1 MSNLTFKEVKMNE
14 DKSNFEPKDS
24 TDLEEVKNMS
34 ESEDLESTDS
44 SVSSVEESE
53 TIDASEHSETSER
66 SKTKIEAEVETE
78 TNSETED
85 ESATEAEEPEAES
98 DSETESETKES
109 KDKAEEAN
117 EANSAEDTKSE
128 SEEKASSKTEKKPKV
143 KTGKN
148 RFATFASLVAVA
160 LSGTALY
167 YAYNHPTTSIF
178 HSSNSASNNAAT
190 FAEGSISEIANSVS
204 KSVVSIITNTS
215 TTGSFFTG
223 QVSQAA
229 GTGFIISSDGYIAT
243 NKHVVAN
250 ATKIGVILDDGSTY
264 EDVELIG
271 TDPINDFAI
280 IKIKDAKDLTPIKIG
295 DSKTTNIGQQVVAI
309 GNALGTYQNSVT
321 SGIISGKGRS
331 LTASDSSRTT
341 YETLSDMIQTDTA
354 INGGNSGGPLV
365 NAAGEVIGINTAYA
379 SQGNNVGFAIP
390 INSVKGIMAGVLKD
404 GKFERAVLGVRYQ
417 TITPLIAKEKKLD
430 VTAGAYVKGSNNA
443 SAVIKGSAGDKAGIK
458 DGDIITAVNGTKI
471 GTAGSLGSLIGEY
484 AVGDTVKLEVYRDKK
499 YIELNVKLEAY
510 DADSAKV
517 TTNKKSDDDDD
528 E

>member
-1 MSNLTFKEVKMNE
+1 MNE

-24 TDLEEVKNMS
+24 TDLEEVKNIS

-53 TIDASEHSETSER
+53 TTDTSEQSETSEQSKNEFEADAETE
-66 SKTKIEAEVETE
+66 SKTEDDSEAEDK
-78 TNSETED
+78 SE
-85 ESATEAEEPEAES
+85 
-98 DSETESETKES
+98 SETESKDELEAES
-109 KDKAEEAN
+109 KDEVDTTDQNNSIDDEKAEE
-117 EANSAEDTKSE
+117 STE
-128 SEEKASSKTEKKPKV
+128 SKKEKKSQI

-167 YAYNHPTTSIF
+167 YAYNRPTTSIF
-178 HSSNSASNNAAT
+178 HSNNSVSNNAAT

-229 GTGFIISSDGYIAT
+229 GTGFILSSDGYIAT

-280 IKIKDAKDLTPIKIG
+280 VKIKDVKNLTPIKIG

-341 YETLSDMIQTDTA
+341 YETLSDMIQTDAA

-517 TTNKKSDDDDD
+517 TTNKKSDDD
-528 E
+528 EE

>member
-1 MSNLTFKEVKMNE
+1 MNE

-24 TDLEEVKNMS
+24 TDIEEVKNIS
-34 ESEDLESTDS
+34 EPEDLESTDS
-44 SVSSVEESE
+44 SVNPVEESE
-53 TIDASEHSETSER
+53 ATDTSEHSEASER
-66 SKTKIEAEVETE
+66 SKTEIEDEVKTETDSETE
-78 TNSETED
+78 GESETED
-85 ESATEAEEPEAES
+85 KSE
-98 DSETESETKES
+98 SETESKDELEAES
-109 KDKAEEAN
+109 KDEVETTDQN
-117 EANSAEDTKSE
+117 NSADD
-128 SEEKASSKTEKKPKV
+128 AKTEESTESKNEKKSQT

-167 YAYNHPTTSIF
+167 YAYNRPTTSIF
-178 HSSNSASNNAAT
+178 HSNNSASNNAAT

-229 GTGFIISSDGYIAT
+229 GTGFILSSDGYIAT

-280 IKIKDAKDLTPIKIG
+280 IKIKDVKDLTPIKIG

-341 YETLSDMIQTDTA
+341 YETLSDMIQTDAA

-499 YIELNVKLEAY
+499 YVQLDVKLEAY

-517 TTNKKSDDDDD
+517 TTNKKSDDD
-528 E
+528 EE

>member
-34 ESEDLESTDS
+34 ESEDLKSTDS
-44 SVSSVEESE
+44 SISSVKEADITDNSE
-53 TIDASEHSETSER
+53 QSEVSEQT
-66 SKTKIEAEVETE
+66 KTEVEADTE
-78 TNSETED
+78 TDSEAED
-85 ESATEAEEPEAES
+85 ESEAETEEPEAES
-98 DSETESETKES
+98 DSESDAKESEDES
-109 KDKAEEAN
+109 EKAN
-117 EANSAEDTKSE
+117 EANSTEDTESE
-128 SEEKASSKTEKKPKV
+128 SEEKSTSKTEKKPKI

-148 RFATFASLVAVA
+148 HFATFASLLAVA

-167 YAYNHPTTSIF
+167 YAYNRPTTSIF

-280 IKIKDAKDLTPIKIG
+280 IKIKDVKDLTPIKIG

-341 YETLSDMIQTDTA
+341 YETLSDMIQTDAA

-517 TTNKKSDDDDD
+517 TTNKKSDDD
-528 E
+528 EE

>member
-1 MSNLTFKEVKMNE
+1 MNE

-53 TIDASEHSETSER
+53 TTDTSEQSETSEQSKNEFEADAETE
-66 SKTKIEAEVETE
+66 SKTEDDSEAEDK
-78 TNSETED
+78 SE
-85 ESATEAEEPEAES
+85 
-98 DSETESETKES
+98 SETESKDELEAES
-109 KDKAEEAN
+109 KDEVDTTDQNNSIDDEKAEE
-117 EANSAEDTKSE
+117 STE
-128 SEEKASSKTEKKPKV
+128 SKKEKKSQI

-167 YAYNHPTTSIF
+167 YAYNRPTTSIF

-229 GTGFIISSDGYIAT
+229 GTGFILSSDGYIAT

-280 IKIKDAKDLTPIKIG
+280 IKIKDIKDLTPIKIG

-341 YETLSDMIQTDTA
+341 YETLSDMIQTDAA

-484 AVGDTVKLEVYRDKK
+484 AVGDTAKLEVYRDKK
-499 YIELNVKLEAY
+499 YVQLDVKLEAY

-517 TTNKKSDDDDD
+517 TTNKKSDDD
-528 E
+528 EE

>member
-1 MSNLTFKEVKMNE
+1 MNE

-34 ESEDLESTDS
+34 ESEDLKSTDS

-53 TIDASEHSETSER
+53 TTDTSEQSETSER
-66 SKTKIEAEVETE
+66 SNNETKAEVETE
-78 TNSETED
+78 AKST
-85 ESATEAEEPEAES
+85 AEAEEPEAES

-109 KDKAEEAN
+109 KDETEEAA
-117 EANSAEDTKSE
+117 EANSTEDTE
-128 SEEKASSKTEKKPKV
+128 SEPEEKSTSKTDKKPKV

-167 YAYNHPTTSIF
+167 YAYNRPNTSIF

-229 GTGFIISSDGYIAT
+229 GTGFILSSDGYIAT

-280 IKIKDAKDLTPIKIG
+280 VKIKDVKDLTPIKIG

-341 YETLSDMIQTDTA
+341 YETLSDMIQTDAA

-430 VTAGAYVKGSNNA
+430 VTAGAYVKGSNNV

-458 DGDIITAVNGTKI
+458 DGDIITAVNDTKI
-471 GTAGSLGSLIGEY
+471 GTTGSLGSLIGEY

-517 TTNKKSDDDDD
+517 TTNKKSNDD
-528 E
+528 EE

>member
-1 MSNLTFKEVKMNE
+1 MNE

-24 TDLEEVKNMS
+24 NELEEVKNIS
-34 ESEDLESTDS
+34 GSEDLESTDS
-44 SVSSVEESE
+44 SVSSVEETETTDDSE
-53 TIDASEHSETSER
+53 QSETSER
-66 SKTKIEAEVETE
+66 SKNEIEVETE
-78 TNSETED
+78 DDSETDD
-85 ESATEAEEPEAES
+85 ESEAKAEEPEAES
-98 DSETESETKES
+98 ETKES
-109 KDKAEEAN
+109 EDESEKAN
-117 EANSAEDTKSE
+117 EANSAEDTESE
-128 SEEKASSKTEKKPKV
+128 SEEKSTSKTETKPKV

-148 RFATFASLVAVA
+148 RFATFASLVAVV

-167 YAYNHPTTSIF
+167 YAYNRPTTSIF

-215 TTGSFFTG
+215 TTGSFFTS

-229 GTGFIISSDGYIAT
+229 GTGFILSSDGYIAT

-280 IKIKDAKDLTPIKIG
+280 IKIKDVKDLTPIKIG

-341 YETLSDMIQTDTA
+341 YETLSDMIQTDAA

-499 YIELNVKLEAY
+499 YIQLEVKLEAY

-517 TTNKKSDDDDD
+517 TTNKKSDDD
-528 E
+528 EE

>member
-24 TDLEEVKNMS
+24 TDLEEVKNIS

-44 SVSSVEESE
+44 SVSSVEETETTDTSE
-53 TIDASEHSETSER
+53 QSETSER
-66 SKTKIEAEVETE
+66 SNNETKAEVETE
-78 TNSETED
+78 AKST
-85 ESATEAEEPEAES
+85 AKAEEPEAES
-98 DSETESETKES
+98 DSEAESETKES
-109 KDKAEEAN
+109 KDEAEEAN
-117 EANSAEDTKSE
+117 EANSTEDTESE
-128 SEEKASSKTEKKPKV
+128 SEEKSTSKTEKKPKI

-148 RFATFASLVAVA
+148 HFATFASLVAVA

-167 YAYNHPTTSIF
+167 YAYNRPTTSIF

-280 IKIKDAKDLTPIKIG
+280 IKIKDVKDLTPIKIG

-341 YETLSDMIQTDTA
+341 YETLSDMIQTDAA

-390 INSVKGIMAGVLKD
+390 INSVKGIMTGVLKD

-517 TTNKKSDDDDD
+517 TTNKKSDDD
-528 E
+528 EE

>member
-1 MSNLTFKEVKMNE
+1 MNE

-24 TDLEEVKNMS
+24 TDIEEVKNIS
-34 ESEDLESTDS
+34 EPEDLESTDS
-44 SVSSVEESE
+44 SVNPVEESE
-53 TIDASEHSETSER
+53 ATDTSEHSEASER
-66 SKTKIEAEVETE
+66 SKTEIEDEVKTETESKTEDDSEAEDK
-78 TNSETED
+78 SE
-85 ESATEAEEPEAES
+85 
-98 DSETESETKES
+98 SETESKDELEAES
-109 KDKAEEAN
+109 KDEVDTTDQNNSIDDEKAEE
-117 EANSAEDTKSE
+117 STE
-128 SEEKASSKTEKKPKV
+128 SKKEKKSQI

-167 YAYNHPTTSIF
+167 YAYNRPTTSIF

-229 GTGFIISSDGYIAT
+229 GTGFILSSDGYIAT

-280 IKIKDAKDLTPIKIG
+280 IKIKDVKDLTPIKIG

-341 YETLSDMIQTDTA
+341 YETLSDMIQTDAA

-458 DGDIITAVNGTKI
+458 DGDIVTAVNGTKI

-499 YIELNVKLEAY
+499 YIELQVKLEAY

-517 TTNKKSDDDDD
+517 TTNKKSDDD
-528 E
+528 EE

>member
-1 MSNLTFKEVKMNE
+1 MNE

-24 TDLEEVKNMS
+24 TDIEEVKNIS

-44 SVSSVEESE
+44 SVNPVEESE
-53 TIDASEHSETSER
+53 ATDTSEHSEASER
-66 SKTKIEAEVETE
+66 SKTEIEDEVKTETDSETE
-78 TNSETED
+78 GESETED
-85 ESATEAEEPEAES
+85 KSE
-98 DSETESETKES
+98 SETESKDELETES
-109 KDKAEEAN
+109 KDEVDTADQNNSDDDAKAEESTESKN
-117 EANSAEDTKSE
+117 EK
-128 SEEKASSKTEKKPKV
+128 KSKT

-167 YAYNHPTTSIF
+167 YAYNRPTTSIF

-229 GTGFIISSDGYIAT
+229 GTGFILSSDGYIAT

-280 IKIKDAKDLTPIKIG
+280 VKIKDVKNLTPVKIG

-341 YETLSDMIQTDTA
+341 YETLSDMIQTDAA

-499 YIELNVKLEAY
+499 YIQLEVKLEAY

-517 TTNKKSDDDDD
+517 TTNKKSDDD
-528 E
+528 EE

>member
-1 MSNLTFKEVKMNE
+1 MNE

-53 TIDASEHSETSER
+53 TTDTSEQSETSEQSKNEFEADAETE
-66 SKTKIEAEVETE
+66 SKTEDDSEAEDK
-78 TNSETED
+78 SE
-85 ESATEAEEPEAES
+85 
-98 DSETESETKES
+98 SETESKDELEAES
-109 KDKAEEAN
+109 KDEVDTTDQNNSIDDEKAEE
-117 EANSAEDTKSE
+117 STE
-128 SEEKASSKTEKKPKV
+128 SKKEKKSQI

-167 YAYNHPTTSIF
+167 YAYNRPTTSIF

-229 GTGFIISSDGYIAT
+229 GTGFILSSDGYIAT

-280 IKIKDAKDLTPIKIG
+280 IKIKDVKDLTPIKIG
-295 DSKTTNIGQQVVAI
+295 DSKTTNIGQQVIAI

-341 YETLSDMIQTDTA
+341 YETLSDMIQTDAA

-458 DGDIITAVNGTKI
+458 DGDIITAVNDTKI

-484 AVGDTVKLEVYRDKK
+484 AVGNTVKLEVYRDKK
-499 YIELNVKLEAY
+499 YIQLEVKLEAY
-510 DADSAKV
+510 DAGSAKV
-517 TTNKKSDDDDD
+517 TTNKKSDDD
-528 E
+528 EE

>member
-1 MSNLTFKEVKMNE
+1 MNE

-24 TDLEEVKNMS
+24 TDLEEIKNIS
-34 ESEDLESTDS
+34 ESEGLESTDS

-53 TIDASEHSETSER
+53 TTDTSEQ
-66 SKTKIEAEVETE
+66 SKNETEVEVETE
-78 TNSETED
+78 TDSETED
-85 ESATEAEEPEAES
+85 ESEAEDKSES
-98 DSETESETKES
+98 KTES
-109 KDKAEEAN
+109 KDELEVESKDEVENTDQNDSIENAKAEE
-117 EANSAEDTKSE
+117 STE
-128 SEEKASSKTEKKPKV
+128 SKNEKKSQT

-167 YAYNHPTTSIF
+167 YAYNRPTTSIF
-178 HSSNSASNNAAT
+178 HSNNSASNNAAT

-280 IKIKDAKDLTPIKIG
+280 IKIKDVKDLTPIKIG

-341 YETLSDMIQTDTA
+341 YETLSDMIQTDAA

-499 YIELNVKLEAY
+499 YVQLDVKLEAY

-517 TTNKKSDDDDD
+517 TTNKKSDDD
-528 E
+528 EE

>member
-1 MSNLTFKEVKMNE
+1 MNE

-24 TDLEEVKNMS
+24 TDLEEVKNIS

-44 SVSSVEESE
+44 SVSSVDESK
-53 TIDASEHSETSER
+53 TTDTSEQPETSEQT
-66 SKTKIEAEVETE
+66 KTEVETE
-78 TNSETED
+78 ADSETDD
-85 ESATEAEEPEAES
+85 ESTAEAEK
-98 DSETESETKES
+98 SETESDSKTEPETKES
-109 KDKAEEAN
+109 KDESEEAN
-117 EANSAEDTKSE
+117 EANSTEDTESE
-128 SEEKASSKTEKKPKV
+128 SEEKSTSKTEKKPKI

-148 RFATFASLVAVA
+148 HFATFASLLAVA

-167 YAYNHPTTSIF
+167 YAYNRPTTSIF

-280 IKIKDAKDLTPIKIG
+280 IKIKDVKDLTPIKIG

-341 YETLSDMIQTDTA
+341 YETLSDMIQTDAA

-430 VTAGAYVKGSNNA
+430 VTAGAYVKGSNNV

-458 DGDIITAVNGTKI
+458 DGDIITAVNDTKI

-484 AVGDTVKLEVYRDKK
+484 AVGDTVKLEAYRDKK
-499 YIELNVKLEAY
+499 YVQLDVKLEAY

-517 TTNKKSDDDDD
+517 TTNKKSDDD
-528 E
+528 EE

>member
-1 MSNLTFKEVKMNE
+1 MNE

-24 TDLEEVKNMS
+24 TDLEEVKNIS

-44 SVSSVEESE
+44 SVNPVEESE
-53 TIDASEHSETSER
+53 ATDTSEHSEASER
-66 SKTKIEAEVETE
+66 SKNETEVEVETE
-78 TNSETED
+78 TDSETED
-85 ESATEAEEPEAES
+85 ESETEDKSE
-98 DSETESETKES
+98 SETESKDELEAES
-109 KDKAEEAN
+109 KDEVENTDQNDSTDNVKAEE
-117 EANSAEDTKSE
+117 STE
-128 SEEKASSKTEKKPKV
+128 SKNEKKSQA

-167 YAYNHPTTSIF
+167 YAYNRPTTSIF
-178 HSSNSASNNAAT
+178 HSNNSVSNNAAT

-280 IKIKDAKDLTPIKIG
+280 VKIKDVKNLTPIKIG

-341 YETLSDMIQTDTA
+341 YETLSDMIQTDAA

-499 YIELNVKLEAY
+499 YVQLDVKLEAY

-517 TTNKKSDDDDD
+517 TTNKKSDDD
-528 E
+528 EE

>member
-1 MSNLTFKEVKMNE
+1 MNE

-24 TDLEEVKNMS
+24 NELEEVKNIS
-34 ESEDLESTDS
+34 GSEDLESTDS
-44 SVSSVEESE
+44 SVNSVEKTEATDDSE
-53 TIDASEHSETSER
+53 QSETSER
-66 SKTKIEAEVETE
+66 SKNEIEVETE
-78 TNSETED
+78 AKST
-85 ESATEAEEPEAES
+85 TEAEE
-98 DSETESETKES
+98 SETESDSKTEPETKES
-109 KDKAEEAN
+109 KDEAEEAN
-117 EANSAEDTKSE
+117 EANSAEDTESE

-167 YAYNHPTTSIF
+167 YAYNRPATSIF
-178 HSSNSASNNAAT
+178 HSNNSASNNAAT

-229 GTGFIISSDGYIAT
+229 GTGFILSSDGYIAT

-280 IKIKDAKDLTPIKIG
+280 IKIKDVKDLTPIKIG

-341 YETLSDMIQTDTA
+341 YETLSDMIQTDAA

-499 YIELNVKLEAY
+499 YIQLDVKLEAY

-517 TTNKKSDDDDD
+517 TTNKKSDDD
-528 E
+528 EE

>member
-1 MSNLTFKEVKMNE
+1 MNE

-24 TDLEEVKNMS
+24 TDLEEVKNIS

-44 SVSSVEESE
+44 SVNPVEESE
-53 TIDASEHSETSER
+53 ATDTSEHSEASER
-66 SKTKIEAEVETE
+66 SKNETEVEVETE
-78 TNSETED
+78 TDSETED
-85 ESATEAEEPEAES
+85 ESETEDKSE
-98 DSETESETKES
+98 SETESKDELEAES
-109 KDKAEEAN
+109 KDEVENTDQNDSTDNVKAEE
-117 EANSAEDTKSE
+117 STE
-128 SEEKASSKTEKKPKV
+128 SKNEKKSQA

-167 YAYNHPTTSIF
+167 YAYNRPTTSIF
-178 HSSNSASNNAAT
+178 HNSNSASNNAAT

-229 GTGFIISSDGYIAT
+229 GTGFILSSDGYIAT

-280 IKIKDAKDLTPIKIG
+280 VKIKDVKDLTPIKIG

-341 YETLSDMIQTDTA
+341 YETLSDMIQTDAA

-443 SAVIKGSAGDKAGIK
+443 SAVIKGSAGDKAGIT

-499 YIELNVKLEAY
+499 YIQLDVKLEAY

-517 TTNKKSDDDDD
+517 TTNKKSDDD
-528 E
+528 EE

>member
-1 MSNLTFKEVKMNE
+1 MNE

-53 TIDASEHSETSER
+53 TTDTSEQSETSEQSKNEFEADAETE
-66 SKTKIEAEVETE
+66 SKTEDNSEAEDK
-78 TNSETED
+78 SE
-85 ESATEAEEPEAES
+85 
-98 DSETESETKES
+98 SETESKDELEAES
-109 KDKAEEAN
+109 KDEVDNTDQNDSTDNVKVEE
-117 EANSAEDTKSE
+117 STE
-128 SEEKASSKTEKKPKV
+128 SKNEKKPQA

-167 YAYNHPTTSIF
+167 YAYNRPTTSIF

-229 GTGFIISSDGYIAT
+229 GTGFILSSDGYIAT

-280 IKIKDAKDLTPIKIG
+280 IKIKDIKDLTPIKIG

-341 YETLSDMIQTDTA
+341 YETLSDMIQTDAA

-517 TTNKKSDDDDD
+517 TTNKKSDDDD

>member
-1 MSNLTFKEVKMNE
+1 MNE

-24 TDLEEVKNMS
+24 TELEDHQNILR
-34 ESEDLESTDS
+34 SEDLESTDS

-53 TIDASEHSETSER
+53 ATDTSEHSEASER
-66 SKTKIEAEVETE
+66 SKNETEVEVETE
-78 TNSETED
+78 TDSETED
-85 ESATEAEEPEAES
+85 ESETEDKSE
-98 DSETESETKES
+98 SETESKDELEAES
-109 KDKAEEAN
+109 KDEVDTTDQNNSIDDEKAEE
-117 EANSAEDTKSE
+117 STE
-128 SEEKASSKTEKKPKV
+128 SKKEKKSQI

-167 YAYNHPTTSIF
+167 YAYNRPTTSIF

-229 GTGFIISSDGYIAT
+229 GTGFILSSDGYIAT

-280 IKIKDAKDLTPIKIG
+280 IKIKDVKDLTPIKIG

-341 YETLSDMIQTDTA
+341 YETLSDMIQTDAA

-499 YIELNVKLEAY
+499 YVQLDVKLEAY

-517 TTNKKSDDDDD
+517 TTNKKSDDD
-528 E
+528 EE

>member
-1 MSNLTFKEVKMNE
+1 MNE

-24 TDLEEVKNMS
+24 TELENMDSADEPVKS
-34 ESEDLESTDS
+34 
-44 SVSSVEESE
+44 
-53 TIDASEHSETSER
+53 ISETSIVLEKTETEDELG
-66 SKTKIEAEVETE
+66 SKDEAEDENEVETEVEAEVEE
-78 TNSETED
+78 K
-85 ESATEAEEPEAES
+85 EAKEVEAES
-98 DSETESETKES
+98 EL
-109 KDKAEEAN
+109 KAEAEAETADQTDSAD
-117 EANSAEDTKSE
+117 EAKAENTPEPVKTK
-128 SEEKASSKTEKKPKV
+128 KV

-160 LSGTALY
+160 LSGTAFY
-167 YAYNHPTTSIF
+167 YAYNRPTTSIF

-229 GTGFIISSDGYIAT
+229 GTGFILSSDGYIAT

-280 IKIKDAKDLTPIKIG
+280 IKIKDVKDLTPIKIG

-341 YETLSDMIQTDTA
+341 YETLSDMIQTDAA

-499 YIELNVKLEAY
+499 YIELEVKLEAY

-517 TTNKKSDDDDD
+517 TTNKKSDDD
-528 E
+528 EE

>member
-1 MSNLTFKEVKMNE
+1 MNE

-24 TDLEEVKNMS
+24 TDIEEVKNIS
-34 ESEDLESTDS
+34 EPEDLESTDS
-44 SVSSVEESE
+44 SVNPVEESE
-53 TIDASEHSETSER
+53 ATDTSEHSEASER
-66 SKTKIEAEVETE
+66 SKNEFEADAETE
-78 TNSETED
+78 AETED
-85 ESATEAEEPEAES
+85 ESAAEAEEPETE
-98 DSETESETKES
+98 SETESDVKES
-109 KDKAEEAN
+109 EDESEKAT
-117 EANSAEDTKSE
+117 EANSAEDAESE
-128 SEEKASSKTEKKPKV
+128 SEEKSSSKTEKKPKI

-167 YAYNHPTTSIF
+167 YAYNRPTTSIF

-229 GTGFIISSDGYIAT
+229 GTGFILSSDGYIAT

-280 IKIKDAKDLTPIKIG
+280 IKIKDIKDLTPIKIG

-341 YETLSDMIQTDTA
+341 YETLSDMIQTDAA

-430 VTAGAYVKGSNNA
+430 VTAGAYVKGSNNV

-499 YIELNVKLEAY
+499 YIELNVKLEAF

-517 TTNKKSDDDDD
+517 TTNKKPDDD
-528 E
+528 EE

>member
-1 MSNLTFKEVKMNE
+1 MNE

-24 TDLEEVKNMS
+24 TELEEIKGQLELENVDS
-34 ESEDLESTDS
+34 IGESIEST
-44 SVSSVEESE
+44 
-53 TIDASEHSETSER
+53 SETSVVLE
-66 SKTKIEAEVETE
+66 KTETKNEVEDEAE
-78 TNSETED
+78 D
-85 ESATEAEEPEAES
+85 EATDEVKI
-98 DSETESETKES
+98 ETESEAELEDKTETEAETETTDQADSTDDTKT
-109 KDKAEEAN
+109 
-117 EANSAEDTKSE
+117 EDTTE
-128 SEEKASSKTEKKPKV
+128 PEKAVKV
-143 KTGKN
+143 KTNKN

-160 LSGTALY
+160 LSGAALY
-167 YAYNHPTTSIF
+167 YTYNRPTTSIF
-178 HSSNSASNNAAT
+178 HSNNSASNNAAT

-223 QVSQAA
+223 QVSQGA
-229 GTGFIISSDGYIAT
+229 GTGFVISSDGYIAT

-280 IKIKDAKDLTPIKIG
+280 VKIKDVKNLTPIKIG

-341 YETLSDMIQTDTA
+341 YETLSDMIQTDAA

-390 INSVKGIMAGVLKD
+390 INSVKGIMTSVLNN

-443 SAVIKGSAGDKAGIK
+443 SAVIKGSAGNKAGIK

-499 YIELNVKLEAY
+499 YIELEVKLEAY

-517 TTNKKSDDDDD
+517 TTNKKSDND
-528 E
+528 EE

>member
-1 MSNLTFKEVKMNE
+1 MNE

-24 TDLEEVKNMS
+24 TELEEVKNIS

-44 SVSSVEESE
+44 SVNPVEESE
-53 TIDASEHSETSER
+53 ATDTSEHSEASER
-66 SKTKIEAEVETE
+66 SKNETEVEVETE
-78 TNSETED
+78 TDSETED
-85 ESATEAEEPEAES
+85 ESETEDKSE
-98 DSETESETKES
+98 SETESKDELEAES
-109 KDKAEEAN
+109 KDEVENTDQNDSTDNVKAEE
-117 EANSAEDTKSE
+117 STE
-128 SEEKASSKTEKKPKV
+128 SKNEKKSQA

-167 YAYNHPTTSIF
+167 YAYNRPTTSIF

-229 GTGFIISSDGYIAT
+229 GTGFILSSDGYIAT

-280 IKIKDAKDLTPIKIG
+280 VKIKDVKNLTPIKIG

-341 YETLSDMIQTDTA
+341 YETLSDMIQTDAA

-499 YIELNVKLEAY
+499 YVQLDVKLEAY

-517 TTNKKSDDDDD
+517 TTNKKSDDD
-528 E
+528 EE

>member
-1 MSNLTFKEVKMNE
+1 MNE

-24 TDLEEVKNMS
+24 TDIEEVKNIS

-44 SVSSVEESE
+44 SVSSIEESE
-53 TIDASEHSETSER
+53 TTDTSEQSETSEQSKNEFEADAETE
-66 SKTKIEAEVETE
+66 SKTEDDSEAEDK
-78 TNSETED
+78 SE
-85 ESATEAEEPEAES
+85 
-98 DSETESETKES
+98 SETESKDELEAES
-109 KDKAEEAN
+109 KDEVDTTDQNNSIDDEKAEE
-117 EANSAEDTKSE
+117 STE
-128 SEEKASSKTEKKPKV
+128 SKKEKKSQI

-167 YAYNHPTTSIF
+167 YAYNRPTTSIF
-178 HSSNSASNNAAT
+178 HSNNSVSNNAAT

-280 IKIKDAKDLTPIKIG
+280 IKIKDVKDLTPIKIG

-341 YETLSDMIQTDTA
+341 YETLSDMIQTDAA

-458 DGDIITAVNGTKI
+458 DGDIVTAVNGTKI

-499 YIELNVKLEAY
+499 YIELQVKLEAY

-517 TTNKKSDDDDD
+517 TTNKKSDDD
-528 E
+528 EE

>member
-1 MSNLTFKEVKMNE
+1 MNE

-24 TDLEEVKNMS
+24 TDLEEVKNIS
-34 ESEDLESTDS
+34 RSDDLESTDS

-53 TIDASEHSETSER
+53 ATDDLEQSETSER
-66 SKTKIEAEVETE
+66 SKNEIEVEAKTE
-78 TNSETED
+78 TDSETEN
-85 ESATEAEEPEAES
+85 ESAAEAEEPEAES

-109 KDKAEEAN
+109 KDEAEEAN
-117 EANSAEDTKSE
+117 EANSAEDTESE
-128 SEEKASSKTEKKPKV
+128 SEEKSTSKTEKKPKI

-148 RFATFASLVAVA
+148 HFATFASLLAVA

-167 YAYNHPTTSIF
+167 YAYNRPTTSIF

-229 GTGFIISSDGYIAT
+229 GTGFILSSDGYIAT

-280 IKIKDAKDLTPIKIG
+280 IKIKDVKDLTPIKIG

-341 YETLSDMIQTDTA
+341 YETLSDMIQTDAA

-417 TITPLIAKEKKLD
+417 TITPLIAKDKKLD

-517 TTNKKSDDDDD
+517 TTNKKSDND
-528 E
+528 EE

>member
-24 TDLEEVKNMS
+24 TDLEEVKNVS
-34 ESEDLESTDS
+34 ESENLEPTDS

-53 TIDASEHSETSER
+53 TTDTSEQSETSER
-66 SKTKIEAEVETE
+66 SKNEIEVETE
-78 TNSETED
+78 ADSEAED
-85 ESATEAEEPEAES
+85 ESTNEAEEPEAES
-98 DSETESETKES
+98 DSEIESETKES
-109 KDKAEEAN
+109 KDESEEAN
-117 EANSAEDTKSE
+117 EANSAEDTESE
-128 SEEKASSKTEKKPKV
+128 SEEKSTSKTEKKPKI
-143 KTGKN
+143 KTSKN

-167 YAYNHPTTSIF
+167 YAYNRPTTSIF

-280 IKIKDAKDLTPIKIG
+280 IKIKDVKDLTPIKIG

-341 YETLSDMIQTDTA
+341 YETLSDMIQTDAA

-499 YIELNVKLEAY
+499 YVQLDVKLEAY

-517 TTNKKSDDDDD
+517 TTNKKSDDD
-528 E
+528 EE

>member
-1 MSNLTFKEVKMNE
+1 MNE

-24 TDLEEVKNMS
+24 TDLEEVKNMP

-53 TIDASEHSETSER
+53 TTDTSEQPETSER
-66 SKTKIEAEVETE
+66 SKNEFEADAETE
-78 TNSETED
+78 TNSEAED
-85 ESATEAEEPEAES
+85 ESEAEDKSE
-98 DSETESETKES
+98 SETESKDELEAES
-109 KDKAEEAN
+109 KDEVDTTDQNNSIDDEKAEE
-117 EANSAEDTKSE
+117 STE
-128 SEEKASSKTEKKPKV
+128 SKKEKKSQI

-167 YAYNHPTTSIF
+167 YAYNRPTTSIF

-229 GTGFIISSDGYIAT
+229 GTGFILSSDGYIAT

-280 IKIKDAKDLTPIKIG
+280 IKIKDVKDLTPIKIG

-341 YETLSDMIQTDTA
+341 YETLSDMIQTDAA

-499 YIELNVKLEAY
+499 YVQLDVKLEAY

-517 TTNKKSDDDDD
+517 TTNKKSDDD
-528 E
+528 EE

>member
-1 MSNLTFKEVKMNE
+1 MNE

-24 TDLEEVKNMS
+24 TELEEVKNIS

-44 SVSSVEESE
+44 SVNPVEESE
-53 TIDASEHSETSER
+53 ATDTSEHSEASER
-66 SKTKIEAEVETE
+66 SKNETEVEVETE
-78 TNSETED
+78 TDSETED
-85 ESATEAEEPEAES
+85 ESETEDKSE
-98 DSETESETKES
+98 SETESKDELEAES
-109 KDKAEEAN
+109 KDEVENTDQNDSTDNVKAEE
-117 EANSAEDTKSE
+117 STE
-128 SEEKASSKTEKKPKV
+128 SKNEKKSQA

-167 YAYNHPTTSIF
+167 YAYNRPTTSIF

-229 GTGFIISSDGYIAT
+229 GTGFILSSDGYIAT

-280 IKIKDAKDLTPIKIG
+280 VKIKDVKDLTPIKIG

-341 YETLSDMIQTDTA
+341 YETLSDMIQTDAA

-499 YIELNVKLEAY
+499 YVQLDVKLEAY

-517 TTNKKSDDDDD
+517 TTNKKSDDD
-528 E
+528 EE

>member
-1 MSNLTFKEVKMNE
+1 MNE

-24 TDLEEVKNMS
+24 TDLEEVKNMP

-44 SVSSVEESE
+44 SVNPVEESE
-53 TIDASEHSETSER
+53 ATDTSEHSEASER
-66 SKTKIEAEVETE
+66 SKNETEVEVETE
-78 TNSETED
+78 TDSETED
-85 ESATEAEEPEAES
+85 ESETEDKSE
-98 DSETESETKES
+98 SETESKDELEAES
-109 KDKAEEAN
+109 KDEVENTDQNDSTDNVKAEE
-117 EANSAEDTKSE
+117 STE
-128 SEEKASSKTEKKPKV
+128 SKNEKKSQA

-167 YAYNHPTTSIF
+167 YAYNRPTTSIF
-178 HSSNSASNNAAT
+178 HSSNSTSNNAAT

-229 GTGFIISSDGYIAT
+229 GTGFILSSDGYIAT

-280 IKIKDAKDLTPIKIG
+280 IKIKDVKDLTPIKIG

-341 YETLSDMIQTDTA
+341 YETLSDMIQTDAA

-499 YIELNVKLEAY
+499 YIELQVKLEAY

-517 TTNKKSDDDDD
+517 TTNKKSDDD
-528 E
+528 EE

>member
-1 MSNLTFKEVKMNE
+1 MNE

-24 TDLEEVKNMS
+24 TDLEEAKNMP
-34 ESEDLESTDS
+34 ESEDLKSTGS
-44 SVSSVEESE
+44 SVSSVEKSE
-53 TIDASEHSETSER
+53 ATDTSEQA
-66 SKTKIEAEVETE
+66 KTEIEADAETE
-78 TNSETED
+78 AETED
-85 ESATEAEEPEAES
+85 ESAAEAEEPEAES
-98 DSETESETKES
+98 ETESDVKES
-109 KDKAEEAN
+109 EDESEKAT
-117 EANSAEDTKSE
+117 EANSAEDAESE
-128 SEEKASSKTEKKPKV
+128 SEEKSSSKTEKKPKI

-160 LSGTALY
+160 LSSTALY
-167 YAYNHPTTSIF
+167 YAYNRPTTSIF

-215 TTGSFFTG
+215 TTGFFFTG

-280 IKIKDAKDLTPIKIG
+280 IKIKDVKDLTPIKIG

-341 YETLSDMIQTDTA
+341 YETLSDMIQTDAA

-499 YIELNVKLEAY
+499 YVQLDVKLEAY

-517 TTNKKSDDDDD
+517 TTNKKSDDD
-528 E
+528 EE

>member
-1 MSNLTFKEVKMNE
+1 MNE

-53 TIDASEHSETSER
+53 TTDTSEQSETSER
-66 SKTKIEAEVETE
+66 SKNEFEANAETE
-78 TNSETED
+78 TNSEAED
-85 ESATEAEEPEAES
+85 ESEAEDKSE
-98 DSETESETKES
+98 SETESKDELEAES
-109 KDKAEEAN
+109 KDEVETADQN
-117 EANSAEDTKSE
+117 NSIDDE
-128 SEEKASSKTEKKPKV
+128 KTEESTESKNEKKA
-143 KTGKN
+143 KTKTSKN

-167 YAYNHPTTSIF
+167 YAYNRPTNSIF

-280 IKIKDAKDLTPIKIG
+280 IKIKDVKDLTPIKIG

-341 YETLSDMIQTDTA
+341 YETLSDMIQTDAA

-443 SAVIKGSAGDKAGIK
+443 SAVIKGSAGNKAGIK

-499 YIELNVKLEAY
+499 YIELDVKLEAY
-510 DADSAKV
+510 DADSVKV
-517 TTNKKSDDDDD
+517 TTNKKSDDD
-528 E
+528 EE

>member
-1 MSNLTFKEVKMNE
+1 MNE

-24 TDLEEVKNMS
+24 TDLEKIKNIS
-34 ESEDLESTDS
+34 ESEGLESTDS

-53 TIDASEHSETSER
+53 TTDTSEQ
-66 SKTKIEAEVETE
+66 SKNETEVEVETE
-78 TNSETED
+78 TDSETED
-85 ESATEAEEPEAES
+85 ESAAEAEEPEVES
-98 DSETESETKES
+98 DSDTESEAKES
-109 KDKAEEAN
+109 EDESEKATEV
-117 EANSAEDTKSE
+117 NSAEDTESE
-128 SEEKASSKTEKKPKV
+128 SEEKSTSKTEKKPKV

-167 YAYNHPTTSIF
+167 YAYNRPTTSIF

-229 GTGFIISSDGYIAT
+229 GTGFILSSDGYIAT

-280 IKIKDAKDLTPIKIG
+280 VKIKDVKNLTPIKIG

-341 YETLSDMIQTDTA
+341 YETLSDMIQTDAA

-499 YIELNVKLEAY
+499 YIELEVKLEAY

-517 TTNKKSDDDDD
+517 TTNKKSDDD
-528 E
+528 EE

>member
-24 TDLEEVKNMS
+24 TDLEEVKNIS
-34 ESEDLESTDS
+34 RSDDLESTDS

-53 TIDASEHSETSER
+53 ATDDLEQSETSER
-66 SKTKIEAEVETE
+66 SKNEIEVEAKTE
-78 TNSETED
+78 TDSETEN
-85 ESATEAEEPEAES
+85 ESAAEAEEPEAES

-109 KDKAEEAN
+109 KDEAEEAN
-117 EANSAEDTKSE
+117 EANSAEDTESE
-128 SEEKASSKTEKKPKV
+128 SEEKSTSKTEKKPKI

-148 RFATFASLVAVA
+148 HFATFASLLAVA

-167 YAYNHPTTSIF
+167 YAYNRPTTSIF

-229 GTGFIISSDGYIAT
+229 GTGFILSSDGYIAT

-280 IKIKDAKDLTPIKIG
+280 IKIKDVKDLTPIKIG

-341 YETLSDMIQTDTA
+341 YETLSDMIQTDAA

-417 TITPLIAKEKKLD
+417 TITPLIAKDKKLD

-517 TTNKKSDDDDD
+517 TTNKKSDND
-528 E
+528 EE

>member
-1 MSNLTFKEVKMNE
+1 MNE

-24 TDLEEVKNMS
+24 TDLEEVKNIS

-44 SVSSVEESE
+44 SVNPVEESE
-53 TIDASEHSETSER
+53 ATDTSEQSEISEQ
-66 SKTKIEAEVETE
+66 SKNEAEVETE
-78 TNSETED
+78 TDPETED
-85 ESATEAEEPEAES
+85 ESEAEDKSE
-98 DSETESETKES
+98 SETESKDELETES
-109 KDKAEEAN
+109 KDEVETADQNNSDDDVKAEE
-117 EANSAEDTKSE
+117 STE
-128 SEEKASSKTEKKPKV
+128 SKNEKKA
-143 KTGKN
+143 KTKTSKN

-167 YAYNHPTTSIF
+167 YAYNRPTTSIF
-178 HSSNSASNNAAT
+178 HGSNSASNNAAT

-229 GTGFIISSDGYIAT
+229 GTGFILSSDGYIAT

-280 IKIKDAKDLTPIKIG
+280 VKIKDVKDLTPIKIG

-341 YETLSDMIQTDTA
+341 YETLSDMIQTDAA

-390 INSVKGIMAGVLKD
+390 INSVKGIMAGVLRD

-499 YIELNVKLEAY
+499 YIQLEVKLEAY
-510 DADSAKV
+510 DADSAKI
-517 TTNKKSDDDDD
+517 TTNKKSDDD
-528 E
+528 EE

>member
-1 MSNLTFKEVKMNE
+1 MNE

-24 TDLEEVKNMS
+24 TDIEEVKNIS
-34 ESEDLESTDS
+34 EPEDLESTDS
-44 SVSSVEESE
+44 SVNPVEESE
-53 TIDASEHSETSER
+53 ATDTSEHSEASER
-66 SKTKIEAEVETE
+66 SKTETE
-78 TNSETED
+78 DEVKTETDSETED
-85 ESATEAEEPEAES
+85 ESETEDKSE
-98 DSETESETKES
+98 SETESKDELETES
-109 KDKAEEAN
+109 KDKVENTDQNDSTDNVKAEE
-117 EANSAEDTKSE
+117 STE
-128 SEEKASSKTEKKPKV
+128 SKNEKKSQT

-167 YAYNHPTTSIF
+167 YAYNRPTTSIF

-280 IKIKDAKDLTPIKIG
+280 IKIKDVKDLTPIKIG
-295 DSKTTNIGQQVVAI
+295 DSKTTNIGQQVIAI

-341 YETLSDMIQTDTA
+341 YETLSDMIQTDAA

-458 DGDIITAVNGTKI
+458 DGDIVTAVNGTKI

-499 YIELNVKLEAY
+499 YIELQVKLEAY

-517 TTNKKSDDDDD
+517 TTNKKSDDD
-528 E
+528 EE

>member
-1 MSNLTFKEVKMNE
+1 MNE

-24 TDLEEVKNMS
+24 TDIEEVKNIS
-34 ESEDLESTDS
+34 EPEDLESTDS
-44 SVSSVEESE
+44 SVNPVEESE
-53 TIDASEHSETSER
+53 ATDTSEHSEASER
-66 SKTKIEAEVETE
+66 SKTEIEDEVKTETESKTEDDSEAEDK
-78 TNSETED
+78 SE
-85 ESATEAEEPEAES
+85 
-98 DSETESETKES
+98 SETESKDELETES
-109 KDKAEEAN
+109 KDEVENTDQNNSIEDAKAEE
-117 EANSAEDTKSE
+117 STE
-128 SEEKASSKTEKKPKV
+128 SKNEKKSQT

-167 YAYNHPTTSIF
+167 YAYNRPTTSIF
-178 HSSNSASNNAAT
+178 HSNNSVSNNATT

-280 IKIKDAKDLTPIKIG
+280 IKIKDVKDLTPIKIG

-341 YETLSDMIQTDTA
+341 YETLSDMIQTDAA

-499 YIELNVKLEAY
+499 YIELQVKLEAY

-517 TTNKKSDDDDD
+517 TTNKKSDDD
-528 E
+528 EE

>member
-24 TDLEEVKNMS
+24 TDLEEVKNVS
-34 ESEDLESTDS
+34 ESENLEPTDS

-53 TIDASEHSETSER
+53 TTDTSEQSETSER
-66 SKTKIEAEVETE
+66 SKNEIEVETE
-78 TNSETED
+78 ADSEAED
-85 ESATEAEEPEAES
+85 ESTNEAEEPEAES
-98 DSETESETKES
+98 DSEIESETKES
-109 KDKAEEAN
+109 KDESEEAN
-117 EANSAEDTKSE
+117 EANSAEDTESE
-128 SEEKASSKTEKKPKV
+128 SEEKSTSKTEKKPKI

-167 YAYNHPTTSIF
+167 YAYNRPTTSIF

-280 IKIKDAKDLTPIKIG
+280 IKIKDVKDLTPIKIG

-341 YETLSDMIQTDTA
+341 YETLSDMIQTDAA

-517 TTNKKSDDDDD
+517 TTNKKSDDD
-528 E
+528 EE

>member
-24 TDLEEVKNMS
+24 TDLEEVKNIS
-34 ESEDLESTDS
+34 GSDDLKSADS

-53 TIDASEHSETSER
+53 TTDTSEQSETSEQ
-66 SKTKIEAEVETE
+66 SKNEVETDIEAEAETKDPE
-78 TNSETED
+78 AED
-85 ESATEAEEPEAES
+85 ESEAEDKSE
-98 DSETESETKES
+98 SETESKDELEAES
-109 KDKAEEAN
+109 KDEVETADQNNSDDDAKAEESTESKN
-117 EANSAEDTKSE
+117 EK
-128 SEEKASSKTEKKPKV
+128 KSKT

-167 YAYNHPTTSIF
+167 YAYNRPTTSIF

-229 GTGFIISSDGYIAT
+229 GTGFILSSDGYIAT

-280 IKIKDAKDLTPIKIG
+280 IKIKDVKDLTPIKIG

-341 YETLSDMIQTDTA
+341 YETLSDMIQTDAA

-499 YIELNVKLEAY
+499 YVQLDVKLEAY

-517 TTNKKSDDDDD
+517 TTNKKSDDD
-528 E
+528 EE

>member
-1 MSNLTFKEVKMNE
+1 MNE

-44 SVSSVEESE
+44 DMSSVEESE
-53 TIDASEHSETSER
+53 TTDTSEQSETSEQSKNEFEADAETE
-66 SKTKIEAEVETE
+66 SKTEDDSEAEDK
-78 TNSETED
+78 SE
-85 ESATEAEEPEAES
+85 
-98 DSETESETKES
+98 SETESKDELEAES
-109 KDKAEEAN
+109 KDEVDTTDQNNSIDDEKAEE
-117 EANSAEDTKSE
+117 STE
-128 SEEKASSKTEKKPKV
+128 SKKEKKSQI

-167 YAYNHPTTSIF
+167 YAYNRPTTSIF

-229 GTGFIISSDGYIAT
+229 GTGFILSSDGYIAT

-280 IKIKDAKDLTPIKIG
+280 IKIKDVKDLTPIKIG

-341 YETLSDMIQTDTA
+341 YETLSDMIQTDAA

-499 YIELNVKLEAY
+499 YVQLDVKLEAY
-510 DADSAKV
+510 DADSTKV
-517 TTNKKSDDDDD
+517 TTNKKSDDD
-528 E
+528 EE

>member
-1 MSNLTFKEVKMNE
+1 MNE

-24 TDLEEVKNMS
+24 TDLEEVKNVS
-34 ESEDLESTDS
+34 ESENLEPTDS

-53 TIDASEHSETSER
+53 TTDTSEQSETSEQT
-66 SKTKIEAEVETE
+66 KTEIEADAETE
-78 TNSETED
+78 AETED
-85 ESATEAEEPEAES
+85 ESAAEAEEPEAES
-98 DSETESETKES
+98 ETESDVKES
-109 KDKAEEAN
+109 EDESEEAA
-117 EANSAEDTKSE
+117 EANSAEDAKSE
-128 SEEKASSKTEKKPKV
+128 SEEKSSSKTEKKPKI

-160 LSGTALY
+160 LSSTALY
-167 YAYNHPTTSIF
+167 YAYNRPTTSIF

-280 IKIKDAKDLTPIKIG
+280 IKIKDVKDLTPIKIG

-341 YETLSDMIQTDTA
+341 YETLSDMIQTDAA

-458 DGDIITAVNGTKI
+458 DGDIVTAVNGTKI

-499 YIELNVKLEAY
+499 YIELQVKLEAY

-517 TTNKKSDDDDD
+517 TTNKKSDDD
-528 E
+528 EE

>member
-1 MSNLTFKEVKMNE
+1 MNE

-24 TDLEEVKNMS
+24 TDLEEVKNMP

-53 TIDASEHSETSER
+53 TTDTSEQPETSER
-66 SKTKIEAEVETE
+66 SKNKFEADAETE
-78 TNSETED
+78 TNSEAED
-85 ESATEAEEPEAES
+85 ESEAEDKSE
-98 DSETESETKES
+98 SETESKDELEAES
-109 KDKAEEAN
+109 KDEVDTTDQNNSIDDEKAEE
-117 EANSAEDTKSE
+117 STE
-128 SEEKASSKTEKKPKV
+128 SKKEKKSQI

-167 YAYNHPTTSIF
+167 YAYNRPTTSIF

-229 GTGFIISSDGYIAT
+229 GTGFILSSDGYIAT

-280 IKIKDAKDLTPIKIG
+280 IKIKDIKDLTPIKIG

-341 YETLSDMIQTDTA
+341 YETLSDMIQTDAA

-499 YIELNVKLEAY
+499 YVQLDVKLEAY

-517 TTNKKSDDDDD
+517 TTNKKSDDD
-528 E
+528 EE